1 MTNDTI
7 AFVANLALTLSVIIA
22 LVFGVVQ
29 IRAAAR
35 DRRERFAL
43 EALHN
48 FQTREFVELLQY
60 VIAHQLPSTFQES
73 RALATEDQTLMIQ
86 FAQQME
92 SLGILVAQRYIT
104 MDLVDRTLGSF
115 VVTSWKKYKPMILD
129 MRETQKDPFAS
140 EYFQWLAERID
151 ERMRNSPRRPFHET
165 GGRSR

>member
-7 AFVANLALTLSVIIA
+7 ALAANLALTLSVIIA

-60 VIAHQLPSTFQES
+60 VNAHHLPSTFREMQS
-73 RALATEDQTLMIQ
+73 LAAADQTFLIQ

-92 SLGILVAQRYIT
+92 SLGILAAQRYIT

-115 VVTSWKKYKPMILD
+115 VVTSWKKYKAMMLD
-129 MRETQKDPFAS
+129 MREVHKDPFAG

-151 ERMRNSPRRPFHET
+151 QQMRNNPRRPVYET
-165 GGRSR
+165 GGR

>member
-7 AFVANLALTLSVIIA
+7 SLIANLALTLSFIVA

-35 DRRERFAL
+35 DRRERLAL

-60 VIAHQLPSTFQES
+60 VNAHQLPTTFQAMRS
-73 RALATEDQTLMIQ
+73 LPATDQTFLIQ
-86 FAQQME
+86 FAQEME
-92 SLGILVAQRYIT
+92 TLGILVAERFIT
-104 MDLVDRTLGSF
+104 LDIVDKTLGSF

-129 MRETQKDPFAS
+129 MRDTQQDPFAS
-140 EYFQWLAERID
+140 EYFQWLADRID
-151 ERMRNSPRRPFHET
+151 ERMRDHPRRPFHER
-165 GGRSR
+165 GAR